1 MGLCPMKQD
10 IYHPIFESWAIFTQK
25 VRQFYFHHLSS
36 KISKELEILARGAR
50 DPKISRIISRNFMIE
65 FSLSYLDSSILVYF

>member
-1 MGLCPMKQD
+1 MRLCCMKQD
-10 IYHPIFESWAIFTQK
+10 LYHPLFESWTIFTQK

-65 FSLSYLDSSILVYF
+65 FSL

>member
-1 MGLCPMKQD
+1 MKQAV
-10 IYHPIFESWAIFTQK
+10 YHPIFQSWTIYTQK

-36 KISKELEILARGAR
+36 KICKELEILARGAR

-65 FSLSYLDSSILVYF
+65 FSLSYLDLSILV